1 MQQVADQY
9 TAPAGPGQV
18 VAYTGTAGTI
28 AAALPESAQFVWVFV
43 TSIAHVRVSRNA
55 LSQTALVTDFPLP
68 ANWPVKIPLTGND
81 GTYKVSAIQ
90 SAAGGNLHCCPVAY

>member
-9 TAPAGPGQV
+9 TAPAGPGQLI
-18 VAYTGTAGTI
+18 AYTGTATVI
-28 AAALPESAQFVWVFV
+28 ANALPPNAAFVWVFC
-43 TSIAHVRVSRNA
+43 TSIAHVKVSKGGTLA
-55 LSQTALVTDFPLP
+55 TVADFPIP
-68 ANWPVKIPLTGND
+68 ASWPVKIPLDGND